1 MQSIRFVLVAAVLL
15 VSAAHARQFLL
26 TSIARAAMKNA
37 QPANQKMRVTVARW
51 GEDFGLGDQTGGAT
65 GGDDDWGFGDDDQA
79 GDAGGDEQTGSQTGG
94 STGGQPGGQL
104 GGGIGGLT
112 VGLFDAIT
120 SFVHNVLV
128 GVFECLNHLLNGIP
142 GGSAV
147 MGGFVQKLVTSA
159 QHGTRQSLHQFKQM
173 PQPQRKAIGGL
184 VMKTVGNFDAS
195 LRQQLV
201 KFNGHEAA
209 VRSELQHVK
218 RVLEQPHANGNQL
231 LQQLRKAAPKVSGAV
246 AASYKRATA
255 AFRQQFARLN
265 PATKTGIHKL
275 TNNLKQAQLQMRS
288 VLSKATPQHKKALG
302 PVLNVL
308 KNAHT
313 MSHTL
318 L

>member
-51 GEDFGLGDQTGGAT
+51 GEDFGLDDQTGGGQA
-65 GGDDDWGFGDDDQA
+65 GGDDDWGFGDDDQT
-79 GDAGGDEQTGSQTGG
+79 GGAGGDEQTG
-94 STGGQPGGQL
+94 GQPGGEAGGQL

-142 GGSAV
+142 GGSAI
-147 MGGFVQKLVTSA
+147 MGGFVQKLVASA

-201 KFNGHEAA
+201 KCNGHEAA
-209 VRSELQHVK
+209 VRNELQHVK

-231 LQQLRKAAPKVSGAV
+231 LQQLRQAAPKVSGAV

-265 PATKTGIHKL
+265 PATKAGIHKL

-313 MSHTL
+313 MSHAFL
-318 L
+318 